1 MRTFALAAAAWL
13 GWTGAAAAAPQVLAL
28 VSTDAPIELTCAGG
42 DCAARFTSYCLQP
55 DRAAPG
61 GGQRYTLAAAG
72 AVDVVGVDGAGRTV
86 GLDPA
91 AVTIKA
97 ATSHVSVRLSV
108 ARAEVERLGLTS
120 VAVRVRD
127 DATLIPVPSPGDE
140 RPQTAA
146 DIELATTVLRELGRK
161 LVDEDAVRM
170 AAARETMYL
179 VNRLSGGR
187 LNSAQAQ
194 TAIGGILTPERLAAL
209 PAAARPFVTD
219 ARDYCA
225 LVADN
230 DVSTTVRQC
239 LEAEHDTMM
248 FYLNQDYWDGLKGG
262 S

>member
-1 MRTFALAAAAWL
+1 MRTLALAAAAWL

-42 DCAARFTSYCLQP
+42 NCAARFSSYCLQP
-55 DRAAPG
+55 DRTAPG
-61 GGQRYTLAAAG
+61 GGHRYTLAATDALE
-72 AVDVVGVDGAGRTV
+72 VTGVDAAGRASR
-86 GLDPA
+86 LDPA

-97 ATSHVSVRLSV
+97 AASHVSVTLSV
-108 ARAEVERLGLTS
+108 ARAELARQGLVS

-127 DATLIPVPSPGDE
+127 DATLVPVPEPGDE

-146 DIELATTVLRELGRK
+146 DIELATTVLRKLGRK
-161 LVDEDAVRM
+161 LVDDDAVRM

-179 VNRLSGGR
+179 VNRLPGGR
-187 LNSAQAQ
+187 LHSGQAR
-194 TAIGGILTPERLAAL
+194 TAIAGILTPQRLAAL

-230 DVSTTVRQC
+230 DAFTTVRQC

-248 FYLNQDYWDGLKGG
+248 FYLNQDYWDALTGG